1 MAKHKGRIFLVL
13 TGMYVI
19 AYFFRVSAAVLAGD
33 LSADLKLTP
42 RELGNV
48 SAALFFAFALAQ
60 IPLGPVLDRCRP
72 RRVLFVL
79 GLVTAAG
86 ALLFARS
93 ASYGEALAGRT
104 LIGLG
109 TASVL
114 MGSLKIYTR
123 CFSPRQFAT
132 LAGLQVA
139 IGNTGNL
146 LATAPLA
153 WLAAAIGW
161 RTTFVSCALLTAL
174 AAWAIL
180 TTVGDLPV
188 TAGGDGERPSLLA
201 GWQTIARVPSFW
213 LLALLAFFWYGSYMA
228 VQGLWGGPYLMAVLG
243 LDREGAARLLLFT
256 ALGFILG
263 CPLAGRLSDR
273 VLASRKKVLVAGQFG
288 LLLFLALFLGP
299 LETLPVAF
307 RPGVFFLFGACVSTG
322 PVLYAQAKELFPANL
337 AATAMTAINFFVVMG
352 AALIQQFM
360 GRLLGAHGAT
370 AAELSPAAFHA
381 AFAVPVAG
389 LALAW
394 LGYLFCR
401 DTLPAEVSK

>member
-19 AYFFRVSAAVLAGD
+19 AYFYRVSGAVLACD
-33 LSADLKLTP
+33 LSADLKLAP

-48 SAALFFAFALAQ
+48 SAALFFVFALAQ

-93 ASYGEALAGRT
+93 VNYGEALAGRA

-123 CFSPRQFAT
+123 WFHPRQFAT

-153 WLAAAIGW
+153 WLAGTLGW
-161 RTTFVSCALLTAL
+161 RATFMFCALFTTL

-180 TTVGDLPV
+180 TTVSDLPV
-188 TAGGDGERPSLLA
+188 AAEGEVERLSLLA
-201 GWQTIARVPSFW
+201 GWQAIARVPSFW

-228 VQGLWGGPYLMAVLG
+228 VQGLWGGPYLTEVLG
-243 LDREGAARLLLFT
+243 LDREGAARLLLFS

-273 VLASRKKVLVAGQFG
+273 VLASRKKVLAAGQFG
-288 LLLFLALFLGP
+288 LLLILALFLGP

-307 RPGVFFLFGACVSTG
+307 RSGVFFLFGACVSTG
-322 PVLYAQAKELFPANL
+322 PVLYAQVKELFPGNL

-352 AALIQQFM
+352 AALVQQLM
-360 GRLLGAHGAT
+360 GRLLTGQSGT
-370 AAELSPAAFHA
+370 VAALSPSAFHA
-381 AFAVPVAG
+381 AFLVPLAG
-389 LALAW
+389 LALAL

-401 DTLPAEVSK
+401 DTQPG